1 VPAKGESTMANTVI
15 IGSQWGDEGKGK
27 IVDMLSSGSDVIVR
41 FQGGNNAGHTIKVN
55 GHQTILHTI
64 PSGILHPGKLC
75 LVGNGVVL
83 DPFVF
88 LQEVDELSAQSVDV
102 SPSRLGISPKTHL
115 ILPYH
120 RAIDI
125 ARETMKKGK
134 KIGTTGRGI
143 GPCYEDKAA
152 RIGLRCGD
160 LRNPDLV
167 RSKIRTALQEKNVLF
182 ANLYH
187 CDVMEPDKVA
197 DEILGIADR
206 MTPYLR
212 DVSEAIQDAVKS
224 GKIVLWEGAQGVHLD
239 IDHGTYPYVTSSNT
253 VAGYASTGSGIGPDR
268 ITRTVGIVKAYTTR
282 VGSGPFPTEL
292 EDETGKF
299 LQENGHEFGATTGR
313 PRRCGWL
320 DAVVIRETARLC
332 GLTDIALTKVD
343 VLRGLPTLKI
353 CVDYEYK
360 GERIAYPPQGEN
372 ALADVKPIY
381 EELPGFSEDITGCR
395 AFAALP
401 ATVQKYIKRIEALT
415 GVKVSIVS
423 VGADREETIE
433 R

>member
-1 VPAKGESTMANTVI
+1 MANTVI

-320 DAVVIRETARLC
+320 DAVVIREPARLC

>member
-1 VPAKGESTMANTVI
+1 MANTVI

-88 LQEVDELSAQSVDV
+88 LQEVDELKAQSVDV

-120 RAIDI
+120 RAIDM
-125 ARETMKKGK
+125 AREAMKKGK

-160 LRNPDLV
+160 LLNPDLV
-167 RSKIRTALQEKNVLF
+167 RTKIRTALQEKNVLF

-187 CDVMEPDKVA
+187 CEVMDADKVA

-206 MTPYLR
+206 MTPSLR

-224 GKIVLWEGAQGVHLD
+224 GKVVLWEGAQGVHLD

-282 VGSGPFPTEL
+282 VGS
-292 EDETGKF
+292 
-299 LQENGHEFGATTGR
+299 
-313 PRRCGWL
+313 
-320 DAVVIRETARLC
+320 
-332 GLTDIALTKVD
+332 
-343 VLRGLPTLKI
+343 
-353 CVDYEYK
+353 
-360 GERIAYPPQGEN
+360 
-372 ALADVKPIY
+372 
-381 EELPGFSEDITGCR
+381 
-395 AFAALP
+395 
-401 ATVQKYIKRIEALT
+401 
-415 GVKVSIVS
+415 
-423 VGADREETIE
+423 
-433 R
+433 

>member
-1 VPAKGESTMANTVI
+1 MANTVI

-88 LQEVDELSAQSVDV
+88 LQEVDELKAQSVDV

-120 RAIDI
+120 RAIDM
-125 ARETMKKGK
+125 AREAMKKGK

-160 LRNPDLV
+160 LLNPDLV

-187 CDVMEPDKVA
+187 CDVMDADKVA

-224 GKIVLWEGAQGVHLD
+224 GKVVLWEGAQGVHLD

-292 EDETGKF
+292 ENETGKF

-395 AFAALP
+395 AFASLP
-401 ATVQKYIKRIEALT
+401 GNVQKYIKRIEALT

>member
-1 VPAKGESTMANTVI
+1 MANTVI

-88 LQEVDELSAQSVDV
+88 LQEVDELKAQSVDV

-120 RAIDI
+120 RAIDL

-160 LRNPDLV
+160 LLNPDLV

-187 CDVMEPDKVA
+187 CDVMDADKVA

-224 GKIVLWEGAQGVHLD
+224 GKVVLWEGAQGVHLD

-292 EDETGKF
+292 ENETGKF

-372 ALADVKPIY
+372 ALAEVKPIY

-401 ATVQKYIKRIEALT
+401 GNVQKYIKRIEALT

>member
-1 VPAKGESTMANTVI
+1 MANTVI

-88 LQEVDELSAQSVDV
+88 LQEVDELNAQSVDV

-120 RAIDI
+120 RAIDM
-125 ARETMKKGK
+125 ARENMKKGK

-160 LRNPDLV
+160 LLNPDLV

-187 CDVMEPDKVA
+187 CDVMDPDTVA

-206 MTPYLR
+206 MTPYLM

-299 LQENGHEFGATTGR
+299 LQENGHEFGATPGR

>member
-1 VPAKGESTMANTVI
+1 MANTVI

-88 LQEVDELSAQSVDV
+88 LQEVDELNAQSVDV

-120 RAIDI
+120 RAIDM
-125 ARETMKKGK
+125 ARENMKKGK

-160 LRNPDLV
+160 LLNPDLV
-167 RSKIRTALQEKNVLF
+167 RIKIRTALQEKNVLF

-187 CDVMEPDKVA
+187 CDIMDPDTVA

>member
-1 VPAKGESTMANTVI
+1 MANTVI

-88 LQEVDELSAQSVDV
+88 LQEVDELNAQSVDV

-120 RAIDI
+120 RAIDM
-125 ARETMKKGK
+125 AREAMKKGK

-160 LRNPDLV
+160 LLNPDLV

-187 CDVMEPDKVA
+187 CDVMDADKVA

-224 GKIVLWEGAQGVHLD
+224 GKVVLWEGAQGVHLD

-282 VGSGPFPTEL
+282 VGSGPVPTEL
-292 EDETGKF
+292 ENETGKF

-372 ALADVKPIY
+372 ALAEVKPIY

-401 ATVQKYIKRIEALT
+401 GNVQKYIKRIEALT

>member
-1 VPAKGESTMANTVI
+1 MANTVI

-88 LQEVDELSAQSVDV
+88 LQEVDELKAQSVDV

-120 RAIDI
+120 RAIDM
-125 ARETMKKGK
+125 AREAMKKGK

-160 LRNPDLV
+160 LLNPDLV
-167 RSKIRTALQEKNVLF
+167 RTKIRTALQEKNVLF

-187 CDVMEPDKVA
+187 CDVMDADKVA

-299 LQENGHEFGATTGR
+299 LRENGHEFGATTGR

-372 ALADVKPIY
+372 ALAEVKPIY

-401 ATVQKYIKRIEALT
+401 GNVQKYIKRIEALT

>member
-1 VPAKGESTMANTVI
+1 MANTVI

-88 LQEVDELSAQSVDV
+88 LQEVDELKAQSVDV

-120 RAIDI
+120 RAIDM
-125 ARETMKKGK
+125 AREAMKKGK

-160 LRNPDLV
+160 LLNPDLV
-167 RSKIRTALQEKNVLF
+167 RAKIRTALQEKNVLF

-187 CDVMEPDKVA
+187 CDVMDADKVA

-224 GKIVLWEGAQGVHLD
+224 GKVVLWEGAQGVHLD

-299 LQENGHEFGATTGR
+299 LRENGHEFGATTGR

-401 ATVQKYIKRIEALT
+401 GNVQKYIKRIEALT

>member
-1 VPAKGESTMANTVI
+1 MANTVI

-88 LQEVDELSAQSVDV
+88 LQEVDELKAQSVDV

-120 RAIDI
+120 RAIDM
-125 ARETMKKGK
+125 AREAMKKGK

-160 LRNPDLV
+160 LLNPDLV

-187 CDVMEPDKVA
+187 CDVMDADKVA

-224 GKIVLWEGAQGVHLD
+224 GKVVLWEGAQGVHLD

-292 EDETGKF
+292 ENETGKF

-401 ATVQKYIKRIEALT
+401 GNVQKYIKRIEALT

>member
-1 VPAKGESTMANTVI
+1 MANTVI

-88 LQEVDELSAQSVDV
+88 LQEVDELNAQSVDV

-160 LRNPDLV
+160 LLNPDLV

-187 CDVMEPDKVA
+187 CDVMDPDTVA

>member
-1 VPAKGESTMANTVI
+1 MANTVI

-88 LQEVDELSAQSVDV
+88 LQEVDELKAQSVDV

-120 RAIDI
+120 RAIDM
-125 ARETMKKGK
+125 AREAMKKGK

-160 LRNPDLV
+160 LLNPDLV

-187 CDVMEPDKVA
+187 CDVMDADKVA

-292 EDETGKF
+292 ENETGKF

-372 ALADVKPIY
+372 ALAEVKPIY

-401 ATVQKYIKRIEALT
+401 GNVQKYIKRIEALT

>member
-1 VPAKGESTMANTVI
+1 MPANIVI
-15 IGSQWGDEGKGK
+15 GTQWGDEGKGK
-27 IVDMLSSGSDVIVR
+27 VIDILASRAQVVVR
-41 FQGGNNAGHTIKVN
+41 SQGGNNAGHTVVS
-55 GHQTILHTI
+55 GGQTYKLHLV
-64 PSGILHPGKLC
+64 PSGILYPETMC
-75 LVGNGVVL
+75 LIGAGVVL
-83 DPFVF
+83 DPKDFISE
-88 LQEVDELSAQSVDV
+88 LDEMERRGVSTANLKIDPRAHIVMPWHVRLDGLSEKFRGGND
-102 SPSRLGISPKTHL
+102 
-115 ILPYH
+115 
-120 RAIDI
+120 
-125 ARETMKKGK
+125 
-134 KIGTTGRGI
+134 IGTTGRGI

-160 LRNPDLV
+160 LLNPALV

-187 CDVMEPDKVA
+187 CDIMDPDTVA

-292 EDETGKF
+292 KDETGKF

>member
-1 VPAKGESTMANTVI
+1 MANTVI

-120 RAIDI
+120 RAIDM
-125 ARETMKKGK
+125 ARENMKKGK

-160 LRNPDLV
+160 LLNPDLV

-187 CDVMEPDKVA
+187 CDVMDPDTVA

>member
-1 VPAKGESTMANTVI
+1 MANTVI

-88 LQEVDELSAQSVDV
+88 LQEVDELKAQSVDV

-187 CDVMEPDKVA
+187 CDVMDPDTVA

>member
-1 VPAKGESTMANTVI
+1 MANTVI

-88 LQEVDELSAQSVDV
+88 LQEVDELKAQSVDV

-120 RAIDI
+120 RAIDM
-125 ARETMKKGK
+125 AREAMKKGK

-160 LRNPDLV
+160 LLNPDLV
-167 RSKIRTALQEKNVLF
+167 RAKIRTALQEKNVLF

-187 CDVMEPDKVA
+187 CDVMDADKVA

-224 GKIVLWEGAQGVHLD
+224 GKVVLWEGAQGVHLD

-299 LQENGHEFGATTGR
+299 LRENGHEFGATTGR

-372 ALADVKPIY
+372 ALAEVKPIY

-401 ATVQKYIKRIEALT
+401 GNVQKYIKRIEALT

>member
-1 VPAKGESTMANTVI
+1 MANTVI

-88 LQEVDELSAQSVDV
+88 LQEVDELNAQSVDV

-120 RAIDI
+120 RAIDM
-125 ARETMKKGK
+125 ARENMKKGK

-160 LRNPDLV
+160 LLNPDLV

-187 CDVMEPDKVA
+187 CDVMDPDTVA

>member
-1 VPAKGESTMANTVI
+1 MANTVI

-88 LQEVDELSAQSVDV
+88 LQEVDELKAQSVDV

-120 RAIDI
+120 RAIDM
-125 ARETMKKGK
+125 AREAMKKGK

-160 LRNPDLV
+160 LLNPDLV
-167 RSKIRTALQEKNVLF
+167 RAKIRTALQEKNVLF

-187 CDVMEPDKVA
+187 CEVMDADKVA

-299 LQENGHEFGATTGR
+299 LRENGHEFGATTGR

-401 ATVQKYIKRIEALT
+401 GNVQKYIKRIEALT

>member
-1 VPAKGESTMANTVI
+1 MANTVI

>member
-1 VPAKGESTMANTVI
+1 MANTVI

-88 LQEVDELSAQSVDV
+88 LQEVDELKAQSVDV

-120 RAIDI
+120 RAIDM
-125 ARETMKKGK
+125 AREAMKKGK

-160 LRNPDLV
+160 LLNPDLV

-187 CDVMEPDKVA
+187 CDVMDADKVA

-224 GKIVLWEGAQGVHLD
+224 GKVVLWEGAQGVHLD

-292 EDETGKF
+292 ENETGKF

-372 ALADVKPIY
+372 ALAEVKPIY

-401 ATVQKYIKRIEALT
+401 GNVQKYIKRIEALT

>member
-1 VPAKGESTMANTVI
+1 MANTVI

-88 LQEVDELSAQSVDV
+88 LQEVDELKAQSVDV

-120 RAIDI
+120 RAIDM
-125 ARETMKKGK
+125 AREAMKKGK

-160 LRNPDLV
+160 LLNPDLV

-187 CDVMEPDKVA
+187 CDVMDADKVA

-212 DVSEAIQDAVKS
+212 AVSEAIQDAVKS
-224 GKIVLWEGAQGVHLD
+224 GKVVLWEGAQGVHLD

-292 EDETGKF
+292 ENETGKF

-372 ALADVKPIY
+372 ALAEVKPIY

-401 ATVQKYIKRIEALT
+401 GNVQKYIKRIEALT

>member
-1 VPAKGESTMANTVI
+1 MANTVI

-88 LQEVDELSAQSVDV
+88 LQEVDELNAQSVDV

-120 RAIDI
+120 RAIDM
-125 ARETMKKGK
+125 AREAMKKGK

-160 LRNPDLV
+160 LLNPDLV

-187 CDVMEPDKVA
+187 CDIMDPDTVA

-372 ALADVKPIY
+372 ALAEVKPIY

-401 ATVQKYIKRIEALT
+401 GNVQKYIKRIEALT

>member
-1 VPAKGESTMANTVI
+1 MANTVI

-88 LQEVDELSAQSVDV
+88 LQEVDELNAQSVDV

-120 RAIDI
+120 RAIDM
-125 ARETMKKGK
+125 AREAMKKGK

-160 LRNPDLV
+160 LLNPDLV

-187 CDVMEPDKVA
+187 CDVMDADKVA

-224 GKIVLWEGAQGVHLD
+224 GKVVLWEGAQGVHLD

-292 EDETGKF
+292 ENETGKF

-372 ALADVKPIY
+372 ALAEVKPIY

-401 ATVQKYIKRIEALT
+401 GNVQKYIKHIEALT

>member
-1 VPAKGESTMANTVI
+1 MANTVI

-88 LQEVDELSAQSVDV
+88 LQEVDELKAQSVDV

-120 RAIDI
+120 RAIDM
-125 ARETMKKGK
+125 AREAMKKGK

-160 LRNPDLV
+160 LLNPDLV
-167 RSKIRTALQEKNVLF
+167 RTKIRTALQEKNVLF

-187 CDVMEPDKVA
+187 CEVMDADKVA

-299 LQENGHEFGATTGR
+299 LRENGHEFGATTGR

-360 GERIAYPPQGEN
+360 GERITYPPQGEN
-372 ALADVKPIY
+372 ALAEVKPIY

-401 ATVQKYIKRIEALT
+401 GNVQKYIKRIEALT

>member
-1 VPAKGESTMANTVI
+1 M
-15 IGSQWGDEGKGK
+15 
-27 IVDMLSSGSDVIVR
+27 
-41 FQGGNNAGHTIKVN
+41 
-55 GHQTILHTI
+55 
-64 PSGILHPGKLC
+64 
-75 LVGNGVVL
+75 
-83 DPFVF
+83 
-88 LQEVDELSAQSVDV
+88 
-102 SPSRLGISPKTHL
+102 
-115 ILPYH
+115 
-120 RAIDI
+120 
-125 ARETMKKGK
+125 
-134 KIGTTGRGI
+134 
-143 GPCYEDKAA
+143 
-152 RIGLRCGD
+152 
-160 LRNPDLV
+160 
-167 RSKIRTALQEKNVLF
+167 
-182 ANLYH
+182 
-187 CDVMEPDKVA
+187 
-197 DEILGIADR
+197 
-206 MTPYLR
+206 
-212 DVSEAIQDAVKS
+212 
-224 GKIVLWEGAQGVHLD
+224 
-239 IDHGTYPYVTSSNT
+239 
-253 VAGYASTGSGIGPDR
+253 
-268 ITRTVGIVKAYTTR
+268 KAYTTR

-292 EDETGKF
+292 ENETGKF

>member
-1 VPAKGESTMANTVI
+1 MANTVI

-88 LQEVDELSAQSVDV
+88 LQEVDELNAQSVDV

-120 RAIDI
+120 RAIDM
-125 ARETMKKGK
+125 AREAMKKGK

-160 LRNPDLV
+160 LLNPDLV

-187 CDVMEPDKVA
+187 CDIMDPDTVA

-292 EDETGKF
+292 ENETGKF

-372 ALADVKPIY
+372 ALAEVKPIY

-401 ATVQKYIKRIEALT
+401 GNVQKYIKRIEALT

>member
-1 VPAKGESTMANTVI
+1 MANTVI

-88 LQEVDELSAQSVDV
+88 LQEVDELKAQSVDV

-120 RAIDI
+120 RAIDM
-125 ARETMKKGK
+125 AREAMKKGK

-160 LRNPDLV
+160 LLNPDLV

-187 CDVMEPDKVA
+187 CDVMDADKVA

-224 GKIVLWEGAQGVHLD
+224 GKVVRWEGAQGVHLD

-292 EDETGKF
+292 ENETGKF

-372 ALADVKPIY
+372 ALAEVKPIY

-401 ATVQKYIKRIEALT
+401 GNVQKYIKRIEALT

>member
-1 VPAKGESTMANTVI
+1 MANTVI

-88 LQEVDELSAQSVDV
+88 LQEVDELKAQSVDV

-120 RAIDI
+120 RAIDM
-125 ARETMKKGK
+125 AREAMKKGK

-160 LRNPDLV
+160 LLNPDLV
-167 RSKIRTALQEKNVLF
+167 RTKIRTALQEKNVLF

-187 CDVMEPDKVA
+187 CDVMDADKVA

-224 GKIVLWEGAQGVHLD
+224 GKVVLWEGAQGVHLD

-299 LQENGHEFGATTGR
+299 LRENGHEFGATTGR

-372 ALADVKPIY
+372 ALAEVKPIY

-401 ATVQKYIKRIEALT
+401 GNVQKYIKRIEALT

>member
-1 VPAKGESTMANTVI
+1 MANTVI

-187 CDVMEPDKVA
+187 CDVMDPDTVA

>member
-1 VPAKGESTMANTVI
+1 MANTVI

-88 LQEVDELSAQSVDV
+88 LQEVDELKAQSVDV
-102 SPSRLGISPKTHL
+102 SPARLGISPKTHL

-120 RAIDI
+120 RAIDM
-125 ARETMKKGK
+125 AREAMKKGK

-160 LRNPDLV
+160 LLNPDLV

-187 CDVMEPDKVA
+187 CDVMDADKVA

-206 MTPYLR
+206 MTP
-212 DVSEAIQDAVKS
+212 
-224 GKIVLWEGAQGVHLD
+224 
-239 IDHGTYPYVTSSNT
+239 
-253 VAGYASTGSGIGPDR
+253 
-268 ITRTVGIVKAYTTR
+268 
-282 VGSGPFPTEL
+282 
-292 EDETGKF
+292 
-299 LQENGHEFGATTGR
+299 
-313 PRRCGWL
+313 
-320 DAVVIRETARLC
+320 
-332 GLTDIALTKVD
+332 
-343 VLRGLPTLKI
+343 
-353 CVDYEYK
+353 
-360 GERIAYPPQGEN
+360 
-372 ALADVKPIY
+372 
-381 EELPGFSEDITGCR
+381 
-395 AFAALP
+395 
-401 ATVQKYIKRIEALT
+401 
-415 GVKVSIVS
+415 
-423 VGADREETIE
+423 
-433 R
+433 